1 MSDRSVLDGH
11 RNGSGRSLDDRCM
24 PCARRD
30 DVIARPV
37 DGSLLI
43 VDPVEQQ
50 LHWLNEIAA
59 LVWGLCD
66 GHTSYAT
73 ARARL
78 HDRVGALS
86 ADAIVD
92 LTILRLQHRHLL
104 LGLDGLASP
113 EPSPTRPKPRSTHP
127 CLWPRE
133 ARTGRS
139 GLPRWEPLCTPRA
152 SGRVVRWTSRA
163 VWRNPRAVRAPVSDC
178 GAANRHLRLMR
189 LRRDRRPWPGSQ
201 GDLSRSSGPQPSR
214 SDADL
219 SRRRYA
225 LR

>member
-37 DGSLLI
+37 GGSLLI
-43 VDPVEQQ
+43 VDPFEQQ

-78 HDRVGALS
+78 HDCVGALS

-113 EPSPTRPKPRSTHP
+113 EPSPTRRS
-127 CLWPRE
+127 L
-133 ARTGRS
+133 ARRI
-139 GLPRWEPLCTPRA
+139 RA
-152 SGRVVRWTSRA
+152 SGLGKLE
-163 VWRNPRAVRAPVSDC
+163 PVIRSASLGATVHAESFGPCRTVDEPC
-178 GAANRHLRLMR
+178 GVAQPPCSPGLRCLTA
-189 LRRDRRPWPGSQ
+189 G
-201 GDLSRSSGPQPSR
+201 QPIGTC
-214 SDADL
+214 A
-219 SRRRYA
+219 
-225 LR
+225 